1 MDDTNKKVENNEI
14 DDFARALLEK
24 KTEVKLY
31 KDVEVEEKEESDT
44 PEHREEIEKEMS
56 SALDRLRQERGQKT
70 IAQEEREYKMALE
83 KKPSVDET
91 LQEIIEEDFTTK
103 TILMGQKH
111 PKSRLKKRQAK
122 KVEKKVEQKV
132 IVEKEQ
138 KPKKK
143 MFQRKKKIVK
153 EPIEEEIQPTKK
165 LKKAKK
171 PKKEKKPVDPKR
183 KLKWIGALIVLL
195 CGVLLLCGYSYKVI
209 YYDPAHAVTKKQEK
223 LYDKF
228 IPYADEWDMLSDTEK
243 NELLG
248 MEDDYDKLTDQQK
261 LDINAYFKEQ
271 TGKKLSTI
279 FKNLKDDIKNQE
291 TESDETYL
299 TLVNFMNEWD
309 SYEDYQKESIVNYKD
324 AYKSLSDYLQKK
336 VNDVSKEKT
345 GKSFLTIIYEYEKA
359 AEEEA
364 KKQEEEQKSETDE
377 QLSELQTALEDTQA
391 QLEAYQTY
399 GQELQKELIAARD
412 DESEVSRIQSL
423 ITTNDQTI
431 ESYQTQVEEYQQQ
444 IEALQQ

>member
-1 MDDTNKKVENNEI
+1 MNETNKKIDNNEI

-31 KDVEVEEKEESDT
+31 KDVEVEETDESNT
-44 PEHREEIEKEMS
+44 PEHRKQIEDEMS

-70 IAQEEREYKMALE
+70 IAQEEREYKLALD
-83 KKPSVDET
+83 KKQKVDET
-91 LQEIIEEDFTTK
+91 LEEIIEEDFTTS
-103 TILMGQKH
+103 TIVMGQKH
-111 PKSRLKKRQAK
+111 PKSRVRKRQEAK
-122 KVEKKVEQKV
+122 TIKKTIVVEE
-132 IVEKEQ
+132 EQ

-143 MFQRKKKIVK
+143 WSQRKKKKKAV
-153 EPIEEEIQPTKK
+153 PIEEEIQPTKK

-171 PKKEKKPVDPKR
+171 PKKEKKPVDPRR
-183 KLKWIGALIVLL
+183 KLKWIAALVILL
-195 CGVLLLCGYSYKVI
+195 CSVLLLCGYSYKVI

-243 NELLG
+243 SELLN
-248 MEDDYDKLTDQQK
+248 MEDDYQKLTDQQK
-261 LDINAYFKEQ
+261 LDINSYFKEQ
-271 TGKKLSTI
+271 TGYKLSKI
-279 FKNLKDDIKNQE
+279 FENLKDDIKNQA

-299 TLVNFMNEWD
+299 TLVNFMNDWD
-309 SYEDYQKESIVNYKD
+309 SYEDYQKQSIVNYKE
-324 AYKSLSDYLQKK
+324 AYKGLSDYLQKK
-336 VNDVSKEKT
+336 VNGVSKEKT
-345 GKSFLTIIYEYEKA
+345 GKSFLTLIYEYEKA

-364 KKQEEEQKSETDE
+364 KKVEEEQKSESNE
-377 QLSELQTALEDTQA
+377 QLAELQSALEDTQA

-412 DESEVSRIQSL
+412 DETESANIQSQ

-431 ESYQTQVEEYQQQ
+431 QSYQAQVEQYQQQ